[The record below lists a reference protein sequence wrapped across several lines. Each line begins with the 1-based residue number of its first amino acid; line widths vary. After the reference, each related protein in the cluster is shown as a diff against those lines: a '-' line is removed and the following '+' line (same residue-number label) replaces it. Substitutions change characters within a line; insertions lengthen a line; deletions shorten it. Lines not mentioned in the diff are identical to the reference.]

1 MAATS
6 IDSRQA
12 GDEIEISRFARF
24 MSQLRQVP
32 GIREERVH
40 RVQSEIAA
48 GTYETEERLDAV
60 CAALLA
66 DLV

>member
-6 IDSRQA
+6 TDSPKS

-24 MSQLRQVP
+24 MNRLRQVP
-32 GIREERVH
+32 GVRQERVH

-48 GTYETEERLDAV
+48 GTYETEERLDAA
-60 CAALLA
+60 CATLLA

>member
-12 GDEIEISRFARF
+12 TGEVEISRFAHF
-24 MSQLRQVP
+24 MSRLRQVP
-32 GIREERVH
+32 DVRQERVH